1 MAGQSANLSLSE
13 ARAMQNRVQHS
24 GSQAKGKGG
33 SSSGD
38 ATHRKGSGMMKK
50 MPKKSMKSME
60 DC

>member
-38 ATHRKGSGMMKK
+38 ATHRKGSGMK
-50 MPKKSMKSME
+50 MPKKSMKKME
-60 DC
+60 EC